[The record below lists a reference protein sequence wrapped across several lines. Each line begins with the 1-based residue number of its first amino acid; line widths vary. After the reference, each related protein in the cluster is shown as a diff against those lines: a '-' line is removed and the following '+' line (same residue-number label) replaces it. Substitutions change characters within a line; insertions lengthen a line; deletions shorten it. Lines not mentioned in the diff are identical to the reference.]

1 MRKQM
6 TYAAGMARA
15 LKPKPEMIVHGIV
28 NVLVALAV
36 LTLIPAIVLTL
47 IPAIV
52 LVWIMELRPM
62 PKPD

>member
-1 MRKQM
+1 MRKQLIF
-6 TYAAGMARA
+6 AAGMARA

-28 NVLVALAV
+28 SVLVALA
-36 LTLIPAIVLTL
+36 VLTL